1 MSDSD
6 TPYCGKCGYQLTGL
20 IESSKCPECGSPIVE
35 TLIRPSMRSGH
46 GYRYTSKRRVFGLP
60 LVHIAFGPEGMD
72 RRGKAKG
79 IIAIGDS
86 ALGVFA
92 VGWIARGVVAVG
104 GMAFGVASFGG
115 LAVGLLVV
123 FGGLAIGGLASGGG
137 AVGAVAN
144 GGLAIGYAAEG
155 GLAIGVYAR
164 GGAVRGRHTLGPG
177 ANSAEARRFFNS
189 HSWLFGGLPGIGMMY
204 RAVAGIGLVSLIAG
218 SVVVLLMLFWSD
230 VAEKPRE

>member
-1 MSDSD
+1 MPVSD

-35 TLIRPSMRSGH
+35 TLIRPYMRSGR
-46 GYRYTSKRRVFGLP
+46 GYRYTSKRRLFGVP
-60 LVHIAFGPEGMD
+60 LVHIAFGPEGTD
-72 RRGKAKG
+72 RRGKARG
-79 IIAIGDS
+79 IIAIGDT

-92 VGWIARGVVAVG
+92 AGSIARGVVAVG
-104 GMAFGVASFGG
+104 GIAIGVASFGG

-137 AVGAVAN
+137 AVGVVAN

-204 RAVAGIGLVSLIAG
+204 RVAAGIGLVSLIAA

>member
-1 MSDSD
+1 MSDSN

-35 TLIRPSMRSGH
+35 TLIRPSMGSGH

-79 IIAIGDS
+79 IIAIGDT

-92 VGWIARGVVAVG
+92 VGGIARGVVAVG
-104 GMAFGVASFGG
+104 GMALGVASFGG
-115 LAVGLLVV
+115 LSVGLLVA
-123 FGGLAIGGLASGGG
+123 FGGLAVGGLASGGG
-137 AVGAVAN
+137 AVGVVAN
-144 GGLAIGYAAEG
+144 GGMAIGYAAEG

-164 GGAVRGRHTLGPG
+164 GASVRGRHTQGQG
-177 ANSAEARRFFNS
+177 VRSAEASRFFNS

-204 RAVAGIGLVSLIAG
+204 RVAAGIGLVAIIAG
-218 SVVVLLMLFWSD
+218 GVVVLLMLFWSD
-230 VAEKPRE
+230 VADRPRE